1 MRSGLLGRK
10 LVVTQSE
17 GDLYV
22 RLHASSA
29 AGDPGGRPAPRL
41 VRHRLCRR
49 VPGAVPRRLGTRPSA
64 RCLLPRLLRR
74 HDRPRRDL
82 CPGRAGRRGRDL
94 PQRWRWSL
102 GLGVVLAAF
111 LVFNVFNTEDAT
123 ARPHGAYFLFELLW
137 RGVGYGLIDTLLLT
151 IFPCFVAYKLLH
163 GHVDGLKGKLRFTAL
178 TLPLVL
184 IITATYHWGYPQY
197 REDGLSR
204 PETGNVLISIPTFA
218 TANPVGSV
226 VAHVSQH
233 VAAVTHAY
241 ESRIFNPPETKS

>member
-1 MRSGLLGRK
+1 MAVYTHQVSRALPEVVRHLAWFASVSVIAFLVPYLGVSV
-10 LVVTQSE
+10 LDLQHDVFYLFYFAVTIGVVVA
-17 GDLYV
+17 YV
-22 RLHASSA
+22 RVEQVDVA
-29 AGDPGGRPAPRL
+29 AIF
-41 VRHRLCRR
+41 RR
-49 VPGAVPRRLGTRPSA
+49 
-64 RCLLPRLLRR
+64 
-74 HDRPRRDL
+74 
-82 CPGRAGRRGRDL
+82 
-94 PQRWRWSL
+94 RWRWSL
-102 GLGVVLAAF
+102 GLGLVLAMF
-111 LVFNVFNTEDAT
+111 LVFNVLNTEDAT
-123 ARPHGAYFLFELLW
+123 ARPHGAYFVFELLW

-163 GHVDGLKGKLRFTAL
+163 GRVDGLKGKLRVTAVM
-178 TLPLVL
+178 LPLVL

-241 ESRIFNPPETKS
+241 ESQIFNPPVTKS